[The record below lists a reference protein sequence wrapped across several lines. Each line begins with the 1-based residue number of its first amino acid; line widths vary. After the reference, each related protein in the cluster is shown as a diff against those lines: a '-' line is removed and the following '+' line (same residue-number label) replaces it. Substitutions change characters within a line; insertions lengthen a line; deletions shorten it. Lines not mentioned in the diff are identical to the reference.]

1 MATQTSKPLL
11 ISFILVLVAYLFD
24 IIGFSTT
31 YHTVIDSTSFEVHGG
46 LWKQCVT
53 ANGVTT
59 CSDIPDSAA
68 DKDWFRS
75 CRALSIIA
83 LICFLAGAICT
94 GLKVFALKENKAL
107 LIAAI
112 CTILTAA
119 ICILTSDIL
128 LTQNIDDFT
137 VNGIE
142 ADYGWGF
149 ALTLVGMGI
158 AVIAVVIM
166 IVNLVKGNG
175 NGKVNS
181 KDEEK

>member
-31 YHTVIDSTSFEVHGG
+31 YHTVIDGTSFDVHGG

-53 ANGVTT
+53 VNDVTT
-59 CSDIPDSAA
+59 CSDISDSVA
-68 DKDWFRS
+68 DEDWFRS

-94 GLKVFALKENKAL
+94 GLKLFALKENKAL

-128 LTQNIDDFT
+128 LTQNIDDFS
-137 VNGIE
+137 VNGVD
-142 ADYGWGF
+142 AVYGWGF

-158 AVIAVVIM
+158 AVIVVVIM
-166 IVNLVKGNG
+166 IVDLVKGGG
-175 NGKVNS
+175 NAKVNS
-181 KDEEK
+181 NDEEK